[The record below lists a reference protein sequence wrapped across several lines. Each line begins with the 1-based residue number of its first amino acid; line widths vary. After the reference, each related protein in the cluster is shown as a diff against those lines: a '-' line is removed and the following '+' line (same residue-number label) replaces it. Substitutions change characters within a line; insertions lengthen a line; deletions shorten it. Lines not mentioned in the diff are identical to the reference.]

1 MGLVEPKIVS
11 LSISFVELFCQSKDL
26 HNYAMKISRVLLF
39 LFIKAKYKVLYS
51 LRWSLF
57 FTCKSFGTTG
67 PSRVQVELPCVK
79 FELASFNL

>member
-39 LFIKAKYKVLYS
+39 LSIKAKYKS
-51 LRWSLF
+51 LLL
-57 FTCKSFGTTG
+57 TK
-67 PSRVQVELPCVK
+67 VEPIFHL
-79 FELASFNL
+79 